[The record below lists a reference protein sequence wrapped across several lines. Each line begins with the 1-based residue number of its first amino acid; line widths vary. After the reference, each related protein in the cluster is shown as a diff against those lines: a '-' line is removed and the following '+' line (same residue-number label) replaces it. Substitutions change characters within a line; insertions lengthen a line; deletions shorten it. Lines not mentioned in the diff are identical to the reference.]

1 MSPLLIP
8 DRRRGVEHL
17 DVPGVD
23 PGVVR
28 RSMADVARANRLF
41 GGTRAVCMAMR
52 GVLGEL
58 GQRATLLDV
67 GCGMGDI
74 AARVVRDARERGVTI
89 DAYGVEFAA
98 PLLDLATARGVTVI
112 RGDARALPLPD
123 RSIDVAICSQVLH
136 HFARHDA
143 LQVLRELDRV
153 ARRYVIVSDLRRSW
167 IAAAGL
173 WIASFPLG
181 FHPVSRHDGVL
192 SVLRGYTRVELRDTV
207 LTATGQAPRT
217 DALAGFRLTATWRS
231 SPR

>member
-8 DRRRGVEHL
+8 SRRRGVEHL

-28 RSMADVARANRLF
+28 RSMADVARANRLL
-41 GGTRAVCMAMR
+41 GGTRAVCLALR
-52 GVLGEL
+52 EVLGEL
-58 GQRATLLDV
+58 GPRATLLDV
-67 GCGMGDI
+67 GCGTGDI
-74 AARVVRDARERGVTI
+74 AERVVRDARGHGVTL
-89 DAYGVEFAA
+89 DAFGVEVAA
-98 PLLDLATARGVTVI
+98 PLLGLASARGVRVM

-123 RSIDVAICSQVLH
+123 RSVDVVICSQVLH
-136 HFARHDA
+136 HFAGRDA

-153 ARRYVIVSDLRRSW
+153 ARRHVIVSDLRRSW

-173 WIASFPLG
+173 WIVSFPLG

-192 SVLRGYTRVELRDTV
+192 SVLRGYTRAELRDTV
-207 LTATGQAPRT
+207 SYATGQSPRT
-217 DALAGFRLTATWRS
+217 VALAGFRLTATWRP